1 MEPLWLKHYLRDVPA
16 EIDFRCF
23 ASFQGLLLGQRGAGR

>member
-1 MEPLWLKHYLRDVPA
+1 MEPLWLPHYLRDVPA

-23 ASFQGLLLGQRGAGR
+23 ALFQCLLSGQQGAGR